1 MRQALA
7 SLEADG
13 LIHKVQGRGSVVADH
28 REVHRDVLSPGL
40 TLQPGH
46 QGVVRTR
53 VTSYALVPRPDHLH
67 SITGD
72 RVLEFGRV
80 RSVGDVVLSY
90 IRTWLP
96 AEVAEAITA
105 TDLEDSSLH
114 QLLADRLGR
123 QVAGGRNQI
132 RAVAATARLAE
143 RLGVAEGSPLLLLE
157 GRSVDRHGTTLEEF
171 STWHRGDQAAFDVE
185 AAPPSARDDAPADR
199 DRIERL
205 TDTVQDVLAE
215 LGCAADTPRVSR
227 MSSSHRVA
235 PSGDQFEITGGGYRA
250 VVTEGGAALRVLEH
264 DGRPLCDGFAE
275 DEMSSGGRGQLLM
288 PWPNRIRDGAY
299 SFDGRDLQLALTEPA
314 RAQRHPRAGPLGAWT
329 LGGAR
334 RDSVSLGY
342 RLMAQTGY
350 PWTRRPARA
359 LRPVRRRA
367 DRDPDRDQPG
377 DRPGAVRLRGPP
389 LPRASGAGPVDGW
402 ELTLPAVTRLLAD
415 DRLIPVGEEP
425 VDGTAYDFRV
435 ARPVRDTVPR
445 RRVRRPDARRRRAS
459 RRPRCA
465 TPRPARASR
474 CGSTEQHRWLHG
486 LQRRRRRRRRAAA
499 GRWPSSR

>member
-1 MRQALA
+1 VAQTLRQRLESRDLRPGDLFPTEAALQDEFGVSRSVVRQALA

-72 RVLEFGRV
+72 RVLELGRV

-185 AAPPSARDDAPADR
+185 AVPPSARDDAPADR

-215 LGCAADTPRVSR
+215 LE
-227 MSSSHRVA
+227 
-235 PSGDQFEITGGGYRA
+235 Q
-250 VVTEGGAALRVLEH
+250 LR
-264 DGRPLCDGFAE
+264 R
-275 DEMSSGGRGQLLM
+275 
-288 PWPNRIRDGAY
+288 
-299 SFDGRDLQLALTEPA
+299 
-314 RAQRHPRAGPLGAWT
+314 
-329 LGGAR
+329 
-334 RDSVSLGY
+334 
-342 RLMAQTGY
+342 
-350 PWTRRPARA
+350 
-359 LRPVRRRA
+359 
-367 DRDPDRDQPG
+367 
-377 DRPGAVRLRGPP
+377 
-389 LPRASGAGPVDGW
+389 
-402 ELTLPAVTRLLAD
+402 
-415 DRLIPVGEEP
+415 
-425 VDGTAYDFRV
+425 
-435 ARPVRDTVPR
+435 
-445 RRVRRPDARRRRAS
+445 
-459 RRPRCA
+459 
-465 TPRPARASR
+465 
-474 CGSTEQHRWLHG
+474 
-486 LQRRRRRRRRAAA
+486 
-499 GRWPSSR
+499 

>member
-1 MRQALA
+1 MSPPATPRRVPLHSQVAQTLRQRLESRDLRPGDLFPTEAALQDEFGVSRSVVRQALA

-53 VTSYALVPRPDHLH
+53 VTSYALVPRPDHLQ

-72 RVLEFGRV
+72 RVLELGRV

-185 AAPPSARDDAPADR
+185 AVPPSARDDAPADR

-215 LGCAADTPRVSR
+215 LE
-227 MSSSHRVA
+227 
-235 PSGDQFEITGGGYRA
+235 Q
-250 VVTEGGAALRVLEH
+250 LR
-264 DGRPLCDGFAE
+264 R
-275 DEMSSGGRGQLLM
+275 
-288 PWPNRIRDGAY
+288 
-299 SFDGRDLQLALTEPA
+299 
-314 RAQRHPRAGPLGAWT
+314 
-329 LGGAR
+329 
-334 RDSVSLGY
+334 
-342 RLMAQTGY
+342 
-350 PWTRRPARA
+350 
-359 LRPVRRRA
+359 
-367 DRDPDRDQPG
+367 
-377 DRPGAVRLRGPP
+377 
-389 LPRASGAGPVDGW
+389 
-402 ELTLPAVTRLLAD
+402 
-415 DRLIPVGEEP
+415 
-425 VDGTAYDFRV
+425 
-435 ARPVRDTVPR
+435 
-445 RRVRRPDARRRRAS
+445 
-459 RRPRCA
+459 
-465 TPRPARASR
+465 
-474 CGSTEQHRWLHG
+474 
-486 LQRRRRRRRRAAA
+486 
-499 GRWPSSR
+499 